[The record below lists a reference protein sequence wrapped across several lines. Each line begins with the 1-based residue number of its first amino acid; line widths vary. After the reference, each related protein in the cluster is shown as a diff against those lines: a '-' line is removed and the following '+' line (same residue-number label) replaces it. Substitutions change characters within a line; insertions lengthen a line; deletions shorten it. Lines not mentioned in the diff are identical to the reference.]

1 MFSGFKQAVESL
13 AQPPRRSESIDE
25 SAKSNGVASPDIN
38 ASPSTGHAPSNISWP
53 GNPLSGA
60 SLPSIANLSKLPFAA
75 RSASPARSAVGS
87 ARVASPAPHDRELSA
102 VSARQRLTLEDRLKA
117 RFSIGDASP
126 GETPE
131 ASGRNTPTPL
141 PAQAISSPTSTPL
154 PNSPMISPLEEV
166 GASLSLDTEPKL
178 LQGDAI
184 TEEAVEPSLAQISS
198 EPTKDPIEDVTIPLN
213 THTVPEAETPTTH
226 EPSLSIDPL
235 NMLVQ
240 TLDSSPAALHGNTD
254 TDNSPVTSPSSEPV
268 VNEDEAATSTPPA
281 KQEPGLDTSSV
292 SSITETSDDLSPPL
306 PSPIALETLTD
317 DSTPE
322 ASLAP
327 VGDTPTSVLD
337 TEAPGSS
344 LMETAA
350 SQPTETTPPSDSEAS
365 NRPHTSDD
373 LSTSLEEVS
382 ENVTSENVDIS
393 KPERPL
399 ITKSEP
405 SIPSEERIV
414 ETSVPDATPT
424 PIVAELR
431 APSPLPPLTGTVD
444 ADSLQERLKLV
455 EQRFAGKPYVCSVAT
470 KLTPL

>member
-1 MFSGFKQAVESL
+1 
-13 AQPPRRSESIDE
+13 
-25 SAKSNGVASPDIN
+25 
-38 ASPSTGHAPSNISWP
+38 
-53 GNPLSGA
+53 
-60 SLPSIANLSKLPFAA
+60 
-75 RSASPARSAVGS
+75 
-87 ARVASPAPHDRELSA
+87 
-102 VSARQRLTLEDRLKA
+102 
-117 RFSIGDASP
+117 
-126 GETPE
+126 
-131 ASGRNTPTPL
+131 
-141 PAQAISSPTSTPL
+141 
-154 PNSPMISPLEEV
+154 MISPLEEV
-166 GASLSLDTEPKL
+166 GASLSPDTELKQ

-184 TEEAVEPSLAQISS
+184 MKEAVEPSLAQISS
-198 EPTKDPIEDVTIPLN
+198 EPMKDPIEDVTIPVN
-213 THTVPEAETPTTH
+213 THTVPEGETPTTH

-240 TLDSSPAALHGNTD
+240 PLDSSPAALPGNTD
-254 TDNSPVTSPSSEPV
+254 TDNSTVTSPSSEPV
-268 VNEDEAATSTPPA
+268 ANEDEAATSTPPA
-281 KQEPGLDTSSV
+281 KQEAGLDLSSV

-306 PSPIALETLTD
+306 PPPIALETLTD

-322 ASLAP
+322 ARLAP

-337 TEAPGSS
+337 TETPGSS

-365 NRPHTSDD
+365 KRPHASDD

-382 ENVTSENVDIS
+382 ENVTSENVDIL

-414 ETSVPDATPT
+414 ETSVPDATSI

-455 EQRFAGKPYVCSVAT
+455 ELRFAGKPYVCSMAT